1 MRLKLMIEV
10 SNNRIILTK
19 LVHKDNKRKRIPLSK
34 PFTDIDGKA
43 LEALIERVT
52 EAKENHLALSPDDCQ
67 LLLDALT
74 TLIGMQDSLS
84 SHGVTIHKLRKLLG
98 IEKSSEK
105 YADLVA
111 KPQAK
116 KRNTTSKSKTG
127 DVDFAQV
134 KPVVVHHSLEDLKK
148 GDNCPECLM
157 GKVYKTDPG
166 SFLRI
171 TGQSPFT
178 PEQHVMEKLRCNTC
192 GAYFT
197 APLPAEVLNDGT
209 DTQKYGYSARS
220 LMAIYK
226 YFAGLPFYR
235 QGSIGKLLG
244 VKITASTTFDQVEY
258 VCNAINPVY
267 QYLFYLAGEAQHYYL
282 DDTTNRIIDQKAV
295 EKPCR
300 NSDKTRL
307 RTGVYTSGVI
317 ATIATETDTHS
328 IVLFETNIG
337 HAGEFI
343 DSILT
348 NRDKLAGTPIIM
360 SDALPSNKP
369 SVREAT
375 VSLCNSHARRQ
386 FVDVINHFPDEVE
399 HVLTR
404 YGEIWTNDHKTRD
417 LALTATERL
426 AYHAAHSQPIMEEIK
441 EWGETH
447 LNNETI
453 EANSGLGKA
462 ITYFNKHYV
471 GLSRFCTLE
480 GCKLDNNRIEAMLKI
495 IVRDRKNAMFK
506 KTLAGASIG
515 DVITAMIATA
525 SEAGINVFEYF
536 THLQQHK
543 DEVKHA
549 PEQYLPWNYLENIG

>member
-1 MRLKLMIEV
+1 
-10 SNNRIILTK
+10 
-19 LVHKDNKRKRIPLSK
+19 LSK

-43 LEALIERVT
+43 LEALIARVT
-52 EAKENHLALSPDDCQ
+52 EAKENHLALSSGDCQ

-74 TLIGMQDSLS
+74 TLIGMQDNLS
-84 SHGVTIHKLRKLLG
+84 AHGVTIHKLRKLLG

-105 YADLVA
+105 HSDLA
-111 KPQAK
+111 SKPKAK
-116 KRNTTSKSKTG
+116 KKTKSSKAKA
-127 DVDFAQV
+127 DADFTQV
-134 KPVVVHHSLEDLKK
+134 KPMVVFHNLEHLKK
-148 GDNCPECLM
+148 GDTCPECLV
-157 GKVYKTDPG
+157 GKVYKTEPG
-166 SFLRI
+166 NFLRI

-197 APLPAEVLNDGT
+197 APLPEEVLKDGT
-209 DTQKYGYSARS
+209 ETQKYGYSARS

-258 VCNAINPVY
+258 VSNDINPVY
-267 QYLFYLAGEAQHYYL
+267 RYLLGLARDAEHYYL
-282 DDTTNRIIDQKAV
+282 DDTSNRILDQKAI

-317 ATIATETDTHS
+317 ATITTKADTHS

-343 DSILT
+343 DDILT
-348 NRDKLAGTPIIM
+348 KRDESGVTPIIM

-369 SVREAT
+369 SVREAII
-375 VSLCNSHARRQ
+375 SLCNSHARRQ
-386 FVDVINHFPDEVE
+386 FVDVINHFPNEVE
-399 HVLTR
+399 HVLAR
-404 YGEIWTNDHKTRD
+404 YGEIWTNDHKTLD
-417 LALTATERL
+417 LALTTTERL
-426 AYHAAHSQPIMEEIK
+426 AYHAEYSLPIMEEIK
-441 EWGETH
+441 QWGETH
-447 LNNETI
+447 LSNETI

-462 ITYFNKHYV
+462 ITYFNKHYA

-515 DVITAMIATA
+515 DVITSMIATA

-543 DEVKHA
+543 DEVKCT
-549 PEQYLPWNYLENIG
+549 PEKFLPWNYLENS